1 MYIDK
6 KRHLVLL
13 VVFFA
18 TVISELAW
26 LTNIWG
32 KRVETDARDKGA
44 FFYNIFRYFNLLSW
58 FIMYLP
64 ATWAIEVYGVNRA
77 ITIGMSLCSFGM
89 WVTVNDYYTFG
100 SIFIALGHPFI
111 INSVTKVSA
120 SWYGPKGRTFASM
133 ILILARLLPGIAS

>member
-1 MYIDK
+1 
-6 KRHLVLL
+6 
-13 VVFFA
+13 
-18 TVISELAW
+18 
-26 LTNIWG
+26 
-32 KRVETDARDKGA
+32 
-44 FFYNIFRYFNLLSW
+44 
-58 FIMYLP
+58 MYLP

-100 SIFIALGHPFI
+100 SIFIALGQPFI

-133 ILILARLLPGIAS
+133 ILILAMQLPRVAS